1 MLKISSGNQTLKCI
15 RLKSPLR
22 DVIMRRRQ
30 HRCVTGNA
38 EPWLPLNRKH
48 SGLLLAGQNEWVVVA
63 GNRKSR
69 GVGGLRV
76 SFVGWK
82 RTLQMRRKCSNSQHS
97 CAVLKLFQSTRTP
110 AVENRYHRNDLC
122 PQHASLLQSVHAII
136 SQTRYL
142 LLR

>member
-76 SFVGWK
+76 SFVGW
-82 RTLQMRRKCSNSQHS
+82 
-97 CAVLKLFQSTRTP
+97 
-110 AVENRYHRNDLC
+110 VEKNVTNEKKMF
-122 PQHASLLQSVHAII
+122 
-136 SQTRYL
+136 
-142 LLR
+142 